1 MKLAAQVDTMM
12 VAMIVR
18 AMLMAQKQVAQR
30 ASAFKKVKQ
39 SAMARPHHLLIVKV
53 VQMVFMTVAII
64 AVVGHQMVYQAA
76 HRNFALKKAKQNA
89 RTTVAR
95 MKN

>member
-18 AMLMAQKQVAQR
+18 AMLMAQKQVAHGGF
-30 ASAFKKVKQ
+30 AFEKAKQ
-39 SAMARPHHLLIVKV
+39 SAMRRHLLTVKV

-76 HRNFALKKAKQNA
+76 RRNFALKKAKQNA

-95 MKN
+95 MKK